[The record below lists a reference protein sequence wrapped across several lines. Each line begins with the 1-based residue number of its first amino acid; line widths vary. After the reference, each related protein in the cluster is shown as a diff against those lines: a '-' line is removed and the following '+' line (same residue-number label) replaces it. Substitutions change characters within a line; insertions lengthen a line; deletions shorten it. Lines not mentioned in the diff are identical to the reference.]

1 MTPKDLQ
8 ALSRKEAL
16 HLIAHELL
24 HRMFVVG
31 FNDND
36 ECRFLNRIVH
46 MIKDM
51 EPPQV
56 TTDGNDDLPSV

>member
-31 FNDND
+31 FNDSD
-36 ECRFLNRIVH
+36 ECRFLNRLVH

-51 EPPQV
+51 EPP
-56 TTDGNDDLPSV
+56 TTTGGNDDLPST